1 MKKFHVFQPILP
13 DEVYKAIRAAGSW
26 TLQEDSDNE
35 VVKAY
40 LGITSMLS
48 ANTAEKLAESLVAT
62 ALSLDLYNLQYIVS
76 GPEVCDAEN
85 VFSVLNGIPSVC
97 EVLYRVPQSKSMS
110 VGDVLIDVNSKKG
123 EICMAFGWAKLPSD
137 LVAKFLEIG

>member
-13 DEVYKAIRAAGSW
+13 DEVYNAIRAAGSW

-40 LGITSMLS
+40 LEITSVIS
-48 ANTAEKLAESLVAT
+48 AKTAEKLVET
-62 ALSLDLYNLQYIVS
+62 ALSLDLYNLRYIVS
-76 GPEVCDAEN
+76 GPEVCDVEN
-85 VFSVLNGIPSVC
+85 VFSVLNGIPGVC

-123 EICMAFGWAKLPSD
+123 EICMPFGWAKLPSD

>member
-13 DEVYKAIRAAGSW
+13 DEVYNAIRASGSW
-26 TLQEDSDNE
+26 MLQEDSANE

-40 LGITSMLS
+40 LEITSVIS
-48 ANTAEKLAESLVAT
+48 EDTAEKLVET
-62 ALSLDLYNLQYIVS
+62 ALSLDLYNLRYIVS
-76 GPEVCDAEN
+76 GPEVCNVEN
-85 VFSVLNGIPSVC
+85 VFSVLNGIPGVC
-97 EVLYRVPQSKSMS
+97 EVLYRAPQSKSMS

-123 EICMAFGWAKLPSD
+123 EICMAFGWFELPSD